1 MTTATAQIMNEFER
15 RPTYNELVEMIEEEE
30 LKIKPSIENV
40 IDRKATIFR
49 NNQYGGRFDNPDL
62 VGLQKQ
68 EQMRQL
74 QMLKRASM
82 TEAMFN
88 DPDRARFRPPPAP
101 LPARPPRQGFE
112 TPQSVRDIDIDED
125 FMMRME
131 QQLNEYVE
139 RQQQIR
145 DFDRRDADEM
155 LSVVS
160 SQQLPQGV
168 EQFMMATPSQTFE
181 TPPLSPAS
189 ETGGQLPPLQTMDE
203 QLPNTV
209 EQDDENVRRNV
220 AQNFL
225 QDIYS
230 RTQQQQQPASSSS
243 QMPPPMPAV
252 EDSRILDNIKELNP
266 NLTMN
271 EQLQAYRILNDVKGK
286 TSRIYANNITSMAE
300 TVEKLTELE
309 LVSASDYEEF
319 RVLKVTLKETKGKE
333 RKDEVREEIG
343 KWYNENVYLKY
354 IASEKTVKG
363 AQSKAFA
370 KAKKAGKKLL
380 GQALVEGGAQL
391 ADSQLQGSGD
401 VVRGVANLLG

>member
-1 MTTATAQIMNEFER
+1 MNEFER

-49 NNQYGGRFDNPDL
+49 NNQYGGRFDNPDMI
-62 VGLQKQ
+62 GLQKQ
-68 EQMRQL
+68 EQMRQVE
-74 QMLKRASM
+74 MLKRASM

-112 TPQSVRDIDIDED
+112 TPQSVRDIDIDDD

-131 QQLNEYVE
+131 QQLNEYAE
-139 RQQQIR
+139 RQRQLR
-145 DFDRRDADEM
+145 DFDRNDADEM

-168 EQFMMATPSQTFE
+168 EQFMMGTPSQTFE
-181 TPPLSPAS
+181 TPPLSPATQT
-189 ETGGQLPPLQTMDE
+189 EEQLPPLQTMAE
-203 QLPNTV
+203 TPPNVV
-209 EQDDENVRRNV
+209 E
-220 AQNFL
+220 
-225 QDIYS
+225 
-230 RTQQQQQPASSSS
+230 QQPASSSS
-243 QMPPPMPAV
+243 QMPPPMPTV
-252 EDSRILDNIKELNP
+252 EDSRIFDNIKELNP

-271 EQLQAYRILNDVKGK
+271 EQLQAYRILNDVKDK

-319 RVLKVTLKETKGKE
+319 RGLKVTLKETKGKE

-343 KWYNENVYLKY
+343 KWYNENVY
-354 IASEKTVKG
+354 IFEIHSIGE
-363 AQSKAFA
+363 
-370 KAKKAGKKLL
+370 
-380 GQALVEGGAQL
+380 
-391 ADSQLQGSGD
+391 DSQGSTKQSIC
-401 VVRGVANLLG
+401 